1 MPIDFP
7 TGPTTGQVYTYL
19 GKSWVYNG
27 TGWDA
32 PRADIIEYLPSLIGG
47 NTFNGV
53 QNFTTPI
60 AVGSGGTGAAT
71 LASGGYLKGAGTSAV
86 TSQSGIPAGDI
97 TSGTL
102 GIARGGTGA
111 ATLASGGYLKGA
123 GTSAVTSQSGIP
135 AGDITSGLLDS
146 ARLSA
151 GTILQVVTVTSST
164 SITSTST
171 SFITTGLTALITPRS
186 TSSRILCLVS
196 MPVVNNSA
204 STASIYTLFRG
215 TVADTNL
222 GTANNPSFRGF
233 GQAYNGSSQ
242 VRAIASWNFVDSP
255 NTTSQTR
262 YTVGFLPQSGG
273 AEVMAE
279 QRTGT
284 LTLME
289 VAG

>member
-1 MPIDFP
+1 
-7 TGPTTGQVYTYL
+7 
-19 GKSWVYNG
+19 
-27 TGWDA
+27 
-32 PRADIIEYLPSLIGG
+32 
-47 NTFNGV
+47 
-53 QNFTTPI
+53 
-60 AVGSGGTGAAT
+60 
-71 LASGGYLKGAGTSAV
+71 
-86 TSQSGIPAGDI
+86 
-97 TSGTL
+97 
-102 GIARGGTGA
+102 
-111 ATLASGGYLKGA
+111 
-123 GTSAVTSQSGIP
+123 
-135 AGDITSGLLDS
+135 
-146 ARLSA
+146 
-151 GTILQVVTVTSST
+151 
-164 SITSTST
+164 
-171 SFITTGLTALITPRS
+171 
-186 TSSRILCLVS
+186 